1 MLTPK
6 SLRAV
11 FLAVLIL
18 GVFVCDQRHGGRD
31 AGFPTSP
38 NTEQTPGS
46 PDSPENPGDAG
57 SLNDTL
63 YIYCIDVGQG
73 DATLIVSPTDE
84 TMLVDAGKNGRGS
97 SEVVPFLDSLGI
109 TSLDYIVATHYHA
122 DHIGGIDEVVDSL
135 SIDSVGAVY
144 DRGGSYGTQTY
155 FSYVAAADTKR
166 TTIELGQVI
175 SLGAGVSLTC
185 VAVNAEALESGVP
198 RGSASNENDLSV
210 ALKLTCEEFD
220 FFVGGD
226 LSGADSGGYTDVE
239 TPTAPAVGKVEVYQ
253 VNHHGSKFS
262 SNSVFVETL
271 YPIVSIISV
280 GNNSYG
286 HPDPG
291 VVARLEEVSWEV
303 FQTEDGDGNVVDGD
317 VDVKYCP
324 GSDHFL
330 AEGSPYPLNTGNC
343 VPW

>member
-46 PDSPENPGDAG
+46 PDSPENPGTTG
-57 SLNDTL
+57 SSNDTL
-63 YIYCIDVGQG
+63 YIYCLDVGQG
-73 DATLIVSPTDE
+73 DATLIVSPAQQ
-84 TMLVDAGKNGRGS
+84 TMLVDAGKNGRGN
-97 SEVVPFLDSLGI
+97 SEVIPFLNNMGI
-109 TSLDYIVATHYHA
+109 TSLDYIVATHYHE
-122 DHIGGIDEVVDSL
+122 DHIGGIDEVIISL
-135 SIDSVGAVY
+135 SLDSVDCVF
-144 DRGGSYGTQTY
+144 DRGGSYSTQTY
-155 FSYVAAADTKR
+155 DDYVAAADTKR

-185 VAVNAEALESGVP
+185 VAVNAEALESGVSL
-198 RGSASNENDLSV
+198 GSAFNENDLSV
-210 ALKLTCEEFD
+210 ALKLTYEEFD

-239 TPTAPAVGKVEVYQ
+239 TLTAPAVGKVEVYQ
-253 VNHHGSKFS
+253 VNHHGSKYS
-262 SNSVFVETL
+262 SNPFFLETL

-291 VVARLEEVSWEV
+291 TVTRLEEVSWEV
-303 FQTEDGDGNVVDGD
+303 LQTEDGDGNVVDGD
-317 VDVKYCP
+317 VDIKYSPSSEDFFVK
-324 GSDHFL
+324 GSL
-330 AEGSPYPLNTGNC
+330 YSIQLGNC
-343 VPW
+343 VRP